1 MKIRNKKGN
10 IKVALVIFDLV
21 FFVNTILI
29 VRYWNCNKEFSNA
42 ETIISSI
49 LAIIFLLIIG
59 IINITVIEVSARKDE
74 QKESIEYT
82 KEIPSS
88 AVHISEE
95 DHNRHIEKEERA
107 FEKNRRSD
115 DRSEP
120 SSTAKDKNTQEKDNI
135 SNDTTTSKTENDT
148 NGFTIDTTSDTN
160 SNSSQSSDASY
171 PSSPRI
177 IEIEETPSVPE
188 PTAQKGKNQ

>member
-49 LAIIFLLIIG
+49 LVIIFLLIIG

-74 QKESIEYT
+74 QKESIENKESIGANSKEGT
-82 KEIPSS
+82 K
-88 AVHISEE
+88 
-95 DHNRHIEKEERA
+95 
-107 FEKNRRSD
+107 
-115 DRSEP
+115 
-120 SSTAKDKNTQEKDNI
+120 
-135 SNDTTTSKTENDT
+135 
-148 NGFTIDTTSDTN
+148 
-160 SNSSQSSDASY
+160 
-171 PSSPRI
+171 
-177 IEIEETPSVPE
+177 
-188 PTAQKGKNQ
+188 